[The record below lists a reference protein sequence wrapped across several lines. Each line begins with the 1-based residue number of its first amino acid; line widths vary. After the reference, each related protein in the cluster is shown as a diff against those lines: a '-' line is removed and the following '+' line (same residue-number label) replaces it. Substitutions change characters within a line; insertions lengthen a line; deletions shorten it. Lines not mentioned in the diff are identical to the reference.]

1 MRVANVRCQLGISRP
16 LRDGDDYHSNYSVFE
31 HCASCAELWEA
42 HAPRDPMLVSVCNH
56 KHVDGDI
63 ETGKSQ

>member
-1 MRVANVRCQLGISRP
+1 MRVANVRCQLGIFRP

-42 HAPRDPMLVSVCNH
+42 HAPRDPMLVFVCHH

-63 ETGKSQ
+63 ETGKSR